1 MQRLILANFLSFILL
16 VNGQSER
23 KFNPAGMLSLGGR
36 TTVSLFNDHK
46 NEMTGTGV
54 GGQFRLRFADAVNT
68 DWFFDYITSD
78 ILNYAH
84 RTDYHIGWS
93 VLYYPINHLS
103 YYHQR
108 EVFKPKWRPYILAG
122 HCFDYS
128 KIEAKDGTNSLDGPL
143 YAERWSSAVQAG
155 LGTHLELSPRF
166 DLSLTGQYMIHLGN
180 HIETEY
186 DFTTG
191 TLNFLEHKGTS
202 LAGHL
207 LVTLS
212 LNYKIAKLW
221 GFNRR

>member
-1 MQRLILANFLSFILL
+1 MKGILL
-16 VNGQSER
+16 IFTLTLGFCFFGQADR
-23 KFNPAGMLSLGGR
+23 KYNPAGMLSLGGR

-54 GGQFRLRFADAVNT
+54 GGQFRLRFSDAVNT

-93 VLYYPINHLS
+93 VLFYPINQLD
-103 YYHQR
+103 YFRQDG
-108 EVFKPKWRPYILAG
+108 EFKPKFRPYILAG

-128 KIEAKDGTNSLDGPL
+128 RIESKADATVYG
-143 YAERWSSAVQAG
+143 ERWSSAVQAG

-180 HIETEY
+180 HIETDY

-191 TLNFLEHKGTS
+191 VLSFSEHKGAS
-202 LAGHL
+202 LAGHV

-221 GFNRR
+221 GFSRR